1 MGLSNIMNK
10 NIFVQSGKKE
20 PLDNIAKRA
29 LKEAQIRRRKLAKE
43 QGQMP
48 REIGGTTGP
57 EPTRYGDWEKK
68 GIISDF

>member
-1 MGLSNIMNK
+1 MGLSNIMDK
-10 NIFVQSGKKE
+10 NIFVQSGKKK
-20 PLDNIAKRA
+20 PLDNTAKRA
-29 LKEAQIRRRKLAKE
+29 LKEAQIRRKKLAKK

-48 REIGGTTGP
+48 KEIGGTAGP